1 MPLNRSG
8 ITFLSLVLLLFS
20 LSLPAAAE
28 EPHWSLDYLMTQWQA
43 SGERQARFTET
54 RQLALLDQPIEQQ
67 GTLLFQPPDR
77 LVRTLAPP
85 SSTKY
90 EIEGNRL
97 TLWRNQQQQV
107 VLLDNI
113 PELLAFSASF
123 RSVLSG
129 DRETL
134 ERYFNPELTGSQDAW
149 SLNLIPREGALG
161 NKITRIEITG
171 TDLQIERYLVIE
183 SNGDQIITQLM
194 PIGE

>member
-1 MPLNRSG
+1 MPLNRYG
-8 ITFLSLVLLLFS
+8 IHALSLIPLLFS
-20 LSLPAAAE
+20 LSLTAAAE
-28 EPHWSLDYLMTQWQA
+28 EPRWSLDYLMDQWQV

-85 SSTKY
+85 SSTRY

-134 ERYFNPELTGSQDAW
+134 ERYFTPELTGSQNAW
-149 SLNLIPREGALG
+149 SLNLIPKQGALG
-161 NKITRIEITG
+161 SKINRIEITG
-171 TDLQIERYLVIE
+171 KALQIQRYLVIE